1 MKKISMKSVWALA
14 LLLSFM
20 SGVPA
25 FVFGWGAEGH
35 RIVARTAQRN
45 LSGKARQEILRL
57 LQRGETLES
66 VATWADVIRN
76 SRPETKNWHFVDIP
90 VNATAYDPG
99 RDCPRTPFGDCIIN
113 ALTESRSILA
123 DVGRLESFRNVLAN
137 PQQSRQA
144 RAEALK
150 FLVHFIGDIHQPLH
164 CADDHDRGGNDVH
177 VTFFGVSSNLHK
189 IWDSDIITKA
199 GFSQTANRIA
209 AMSVTSETVT
219 LQGDSFA
226 DWALEAHRLAVEH
239 AYKNIPTNK
248 RLGQSYYQSN
258 RPVVDAQLQKAGL
271 RLARVLNE
279 VFP

>member
-1 MKKISMKSVWALA
+1 MKKISIKSVWALA

-45 LSGKARQEILRL
+45 LSAKARQEILRL
-57 LQRGETLES
+57 LQPGETLES
-66 VATWADVIRN
+66 VANWADTIRN

-90 VNATAYDPG
+90 VNANAYDPV

-113 ALTESRSILA
+113 ALNESRSILA
-123 DVGRLESFRNVLAN
+123 DPGRLESFRNVLAN
-137 PQQSRQA
+137 PQESRQA

-150 FLVHFIGDIHQPLH
+150 FLVHFIGDLHQPLH

-189 IWDSDIITKA
+189 VWDSDIIAKA
-199 GFSQTANRIA
+199 GLNPTANRVA
-209 AMSVTSETVT
+209 ALSMTGETLT
-219 LQGDSFA
+219 LQEDSFA
-226 DWALEAHRLAVEH
+226 DWALESHRLAVEQ
-239 AYKNIPTNK
+239 AYKIPANK
-248 RLGQSYYQSN
+248 RLGQNYYQSN
-258 RPVVDAQLQKAGL
+258 RLVVDRQLLKAGQ
-271 RLARVLNE
+271 RLAAILNE
-279 VFP
+279 IFP